1 MNDILSYFS
10 RKKRKNMKTI
20 TTSIL
25 ILIFNL
31 SFGQIDANLMKA
43 NWKIGKEMVVNGNS
57 ILRVE
62 GKNDIGGI
70 LNIGFQTYSQL
81 LEDIE
86 ELAVKQMWT
95 AEKKEESIKSYE
107 KFASGG
113 MIDIYLTRLTIDA
126 ANTEM
131 FTVIVKDSTDSN
143 EILREDLDSE
153 IPNVPSSGSD
163 YWWNF
168 TSIPL
173 PIQTKGEI
181 YIYVI
186 DKLGGDNN
194 KFKFELN
201 VN

>member
-1 MNDILSYFS
+1 
-10 RKKRKNMKTI
+10 
-20 TTSIL
+20 
-25 ILIFNL
+25 
-31 SFGQIDANLMKA
+31 
-43 NWKIGKEMVVNGNS
+43 MVVNGNS

-173 PIQTKGEI
+173 PIQTKGKI